1 MQISNSTL
9 SQYVAN
15 TLNRYQQTD
24 RSSVKPVTIEGQ
36 IVKDDDEKKQARQ
49 SGTATESD
57 SSGSFVQDL
66 ENGTQQQ
73 LILPAAAPGN
83 INDSLL
89 IQQEFYGSSGLLG
102 QSEQSF
108 QPTNSFQPANS
119 FQPTQD
125 FPFGSRRSFNG
136 LSGGSLVIQNY
147 LNNEPQAPVSGYS
160 SRIDF
165 FI

>member
-1 MQISNSTL
+1 MQISNPTL

-36 IVKDDDEKKQARQ
+36 IVKDDDEKKQAPQ
-49 SGTATESD
+49 SGSATESD
-57 SSGSFVQDL
+57 SSGSFVQNLD
-66 ENGTQQQ
+66 NGSQLP
-73 LILPAAAPGN
+73 LILPANTPGN

-89 IQQEFYGSSGLLG
+89 IQQEFNGSSGLLG

-108 QPTNSFQPANS
+108 QPANSFQPA
-119 FQPTQD
+119 QD

>member
-9 SQYVAN
+9 SQYVGN

-36 IVKDDDEKKQARQ
+36 IVKDNDEKKQAPQ

-66 ENGTQQQ
+66 EKGTQQQ
-73 LILPAAAPGN
+73 LILPAAAANN

-89 IQQEFYGSSGLLG
+89 IQQEFNSDSGLLG
-102 QSEQSF
+102 QS
-108 QPTNSFQPANS
+108 TNS

-136 LSGGSLVIQNY
+136 LSGSSLVIQNY
-147 LNNEPQAPVSGYS
+147 LNNEPQVPVNVYS

>member
-9 SQYVAN
+9 SQYVGN

-36 IVKDDDEKKQARQ
+36 VVKDDDEKKHAPQ
-49 SGTATESD
+49 SGSATESD

-73 LILPAAAPGN
+73 LILPAATPGN

-89 IQQEFYGSSGLLG
+89 IQQEFNGSSGLLG

-108 QPTNSFQPANS
+108 QPANSFQPA
-119 FQPTQD
+119 QD